1 MTLPRHEYRTG
12 NPTGDPT
19 LWRLLRITLGPL
31 VWALHLMVSY
41 AAAAIWCAKIWC
53 AEIWCAEIWC
63 AEIWCAESG
72 TSVIDPLLTAL
83 LTISATA
90 LALLAALGWTFWRQ
104 YRNDANEDR
113 PTDRSRYRFLGHV
126 ALLLTLVSAIGVV
139 YDTLPAVFAGTCR

>member
-19 LWRLLRITLGPL
+19 LRRLLRITLGPL

-53 AEIWCAEIWC
+53 AEIWCAE
-63 AEIWCAESG
+63 SG
-72 TSVIDPLLTAL
+72 TNVIDPLLTAL